1 MADKQTV
8 KQIVKIIKN
17 ATSRPEDISAAISR
31 IIKRGI
37 KIPGPVAVA
46 AVARIPQKNF
56 VPTITQ
62 IIKGAVGNE
71 AGIAIVKTV
80 PKSVISNIFKNKIKN
95 EFPKPIVNAARNA
108 GVTVPTAIA
117 AAASGPNKPP
127 GVNSASGPNKP
138 PGVNSA
144 SGPKP
149 PSSNK
154 VPMVK
159 PIFSPKNKMNQSNKK
174 PGYLVP
180 EPPRPRNYNQLS
192 LRQLLQY
199 LKMYPANSSIIL
211 EQIRKVFSQEL
222 RNLRYSSGA
231 SRHRKLGDILRL
243 LPRNFKN
250 RGNATSMVINSI
262 RNASSLRTLG
272 NIATN
277 LGSVPNENIKRA
289 FRLQQNYLK
298 RKAATSYGSYGTSRS
313 YGNYGSY
320 GAPSKSPTMPWG
332 AKNYRFNFRNKN
344 KSPGPTPQGGN
355 WLKAL
360 VGRTSTPNKVPVE
373 APVTAPQRN
382 AINAVGG
389 VNPALRQIANVPGGP
404 PEIVKAAEALNLT
417 GGNKK
422 EAMEVHEVSQPAI
435 KAVQNLG
442 GSKNALHVVQG
453 LNELASPNPKSVNSH
468 FLKPK
473 YAALNRAIRKI
484 QKKNLEHLVRLKIAR
499 EPGNNKFKTFKK
511 KYLREIVSSNIY
523 KTSAAKRARRA
534 SKNRVS
540 KASG

>member
-1 MADKQTV
+1 M
-8 KQIVKIIKN
+8 
-17 ATSRPEDISAAISR
+17 
-31 IIKRGI
+31 
-37 KIPGPVAVA
+37 
-46 AVARIPQKNF
+46 
-56 VPTITQ
+56 
-62 IIKGAVGNE
+62 
-71 AGIAIVKTV
+71 KTV
-80 PKSVISNIFKNKIKN
+80 PKNVISNIFKNKI
-95 EFPKPIVNAARNA
+95 PKSIVNASRNA
-108 GVTVPTAIA
+108 TPVV
-117 AAASGPNKPP
+117 
-127 GVNSASGPNKP
+127 
-138 PGVNSA
+138 
-144 SGPKP
+144 
-149 PSSNK
+149 
-154 VPMVK
+154 
-159 PIFSPKNKMNQSNKK
+159 PIFSPKNKMNNFIPANKFNGKK
-174 PGYLVP
+174 PGYVFSTRNNRTGYYKNTGTVYGP
-180 EPPRPRNYNQLS
+180 EPLRSRNYSQLS
-192 LRQLLQY
+192 LRQLLQA
-199 LKMYPANSSIIL
+199 LKNYPSNSSIIL

-222 RNLRYSSGA
+222 RNLRYASGSA
-231 SRHRKLGDILRL
+231 RHRKLGDILRL

-250 RGNATSMVINSI
+250 RGNATSMVINGI

-313 YGNYGSY
+313 YGNYGSSY
-320 GAPSKSPTMPWG
+320 GGGAAAPTMPWG

-344 KSPGPTPQGGN
+344 KTLAAGKAGN

-360 VGRTSTPNKVPVE
+360 VGRTSVPVE

-382 AINAVGG
+382 AINSVGG
-389 VNPALRQIANVPGGP
+389 VNPALRQVAAVPGGP

-417 GGNKK
+417 NGNKK
-422 EAMEVHEVSQPAI
+422 EAMEVHEASQPAI

-499 EPGNNKFKTFKK
+499 EPANNKFKTFKK

-523 KTSAAKRARRA
+523 KTSAAKKARSA
-534 SKNRVS
+534 SKKRVS
-540 KASG
+540 KASR

>member
-1 MADKQTV
+1 M
-8 KQIVKIIKN
+8 
-17 ATSRPEDISAAISR
+17 
-31 IIKRGI
+31 
-37 KIPGPVAVA
+37 
-46 AVARIPQKNF
+46 
-56 VPTITQ
+56 
-62 IIKGAVGNE
+62 
-71 AGIAIVKTV
+71 KTV
-80 PKSVISNIFKNKIKN
+80 PKIVISNIFKNKI
-95 EFPKPIVNAARNA
+95 PKSIVNASRNA
-108 GVTVPTAIA
+108 TPVV
-117 AAASGPNKPP
+117 
-127 GVNSASGPNKP
+127 
-138 PGVNSA
+138 
-144 SGPKP
+144 
-149 PSSNK
+149 
-154 VPMVK
+154 
-159 PIFSPKNKMNQSNKK
+159 PIFSPKNKMNNFIPANKFNGKK
-174 PGYLVP
+174 PGYVFSTRNNRTGYYKNTGTVYGP
-180 EPPRPRNYNQLS
+180 EPSRSRNYSQLS
-192 LRQLLQY
+192 LRQLLQA
-199 LKMYPANSSIIL
+199 LKNYPSNSSIIL

-222 RNLRYSSGA
+222 RNLRYASG
-231 SRHRKLGDILRL
+231 SVRHRKLGDLLRL

-298 RKAATSYGSYGTSRS
+298 RKAATSYG
-313 YGNYGSY
+313 NYGSSY
-320 GAPSKSPTMPWG
+320 GGGAAAPTMPWG
-332 AKNYRFNFRNKN
+332 VKNYRFNFRNKN
-344 KSPGPTPQGGN
+344 KSPAAAPQGGN

-360 VGRTSTPNKVPVE
+360 VGRTSVPVE

-382 AINAVGG
+382 AINSVGG
-389 VNPALRQIANVPGGP
+389 VNPALRQVAAVPGGP

-417 GGNKK
+417 NGK
-422 EAMEVHEVSQPAI
+422 EAMEVHEASQPAI

-499 EPGNNKFKTFKK
+499 EPANNKFKTFKK

-523 KTSAAKRARRA
+523 KTSAAKKARRA

-540 KASG
+540 

>member
-1 MADKQTV
+1 MADEQTV
-8 KQIVKIIKN
+8 RS

-37 KIPGPVAVA
+37 PGPIG
-46 AVARIPQKNF
+46 RIPQKNI
-56 VPTITQ
+56 VPIITK
-62 IIKGAVGNE
+62 IIKGAVGNM
-71 AGIAIVKTV
+71 KTV
-80 PKSVISNIFKNKIKN
+80 PKNVISNIFKNKI
-95 EFPKPIVNAARNA
+95 PKSIVNASRNA
-108 GVTVPTAIA
+108 TPVV
-117 AAASGPNKPP
+117 
-127 GVNSASGPNKP
+127 
-138 PGVNSA
+138 
-144 SGPKP
+144 
-149 PSSNK
+149 
-154 VPMVK
+154 
-159 PIFSPKNKMNQSNKK
+159 PIFSPKNKMNNFIPANKFNGKK
-174 PGYLVP
+174 PGYVFSTRNNRTGYYKNTGTVYDP
-180 EPPRPRNYNQLS
+180 EPLRSRNYSQLS
-192 LRQLLQY
+192 LRQLLQA
-199 LKMYPANSSIIL
+199 LKNYPSNSSIIL

-222 RNLRYSSGA
+222 RNLRYASGSA
-231 SRHRKLGDILRL
+231 RHRKLGDILRL

-250 RGNATSMVINSI
+250 RGNATSMVINGI

-277 LGSVPNENIKRA
+277 LGSVPNENIKSA

-298 RKAATSYGSYGTSRS
+298 RKAVTS
-313 YGNYGSY
+313 YGNYGSSY
-320 GAPSKSPTMPWG
+320 GGGAAAPTMPWG

-344 KSPGPTPQGGN
+344 KTLAAPQGGN

-360 VGRTSTPNKVPVE
+360 VGRTSVPVE

-382 AINAVGG
+382 AINSVGG
-389 VNPALRQIANVPGGP
+389 VNPALRQVAAVPGGP

-417 GGNKK
+417 NGNKK
-422 EAMEVHEVSQPAI
+422 EAMEVHEASQPAI

-484 QKKNLEHLVRLKIAR
+484 QKKNLEHLVRLKISR
-499 EPGNNKFKTFKK
+499 EPANNKFKTFKK

-523 KTSAAKRARRA
+523 KTSAAKKARRA

-540 KASG
+540 KASR